1 MWKSHKWRQSRDF
14 GFSEV
19 RVEYVSVGEDDLVF
33 SVKRYFD
40 EKLSITR
47 DGRLCGWTKIKTRK
61 QASQKKPK
69 MKLVSTSFMRFSHA
83 IGVIKT
89 CNFVC
94 ENEDNLCNKK
104 KCNKIFN
111 RMKFIKVKCRTFKL
125 SCVHDSALVC
135 RIFNWKC
142 FESWTTHIVRQEKWW
157 WYQISNPNDD
167 GGD

>member
-1 MWKSHKWRQSRDF
+1 M
-14 GFSEV
+14 
-19 RVEYVSVGEDDLVF
+19 EYVSVGEDDLVF

-104 KCNKIFN
+104 NATKYS
-111 RMKFIKVKCRTFKL
+111 T
-125 SCVHDSALVC
+125 
-135 RIFNWKC
+135 
-142 FESWTTHIVRQEKWW
+142 E
-157 WYQISNPNDD
+157 
-167 GGD
+167 